1 MFCGERCLSRGKE
14 KWGKEGKKAR
24 EGIQLKA
31 ASFNLQLKNCG
42 KSVICV
48 NKYTTL
54 ISNEGMEAKGATG
67 APCERWRRSNL
78 QTSSEVRPSRERS
91 NLESQ
96 RAHTGRYDR
105 HIYYHVI
112 LSHFISSINI

>member
-1 MFCGERCLSRGKE
+1 MGERRE
-14 KWGKEGKKAR
+14 EEGNR
-24 EGIQLKA
+24 A
-31 ASFNLQLKNCG
+31 ASFNLHLKNCG

-54 ISNEGMEAKGATG
+54 ISNEGMEAKGATR

-112 LSHFISSINI
+112 LSHFISSVYIDRDVYGCLSL